1 VAAGLAAA
9 GTWWFTDRAP
19 YPYAQRA
26 LLNIPLPFLTSR
38 RVTEILQPRPGERL
52 LEIGP
57 GTGLQ
62 SLAVAPRLGPDGRL
76 DVLDIQQQM
85 LDHVTQ
91 RAERN
96 GIGSIVPA
104 RSDARQLPY
113 GDDTFDAIYAITAL
127 GEIPDPERALQ
138 EAARVLAPQGRIV
151 VGEFLDQ
158 HWLPFG
164 RLEALADSC
173 RLHLDARRGPAV
185 AYLARFRPVAL
196 PGCTGYALG

>member
-1 VAAGLAAA
+1 VRRAGWGMAAGLVVA

-26 LLNIPLPFLTSR
+26 LLNVPLPFLTSR
-38 RVTEILQPRPGERL
+38 RITEILEPRPGERL

-62 SLAVAPRLGPDGRL
+62 SLTVAPRLSPAGQL
-76 DVLDIQQQM
+76 DVLDIQQEM
-85 LDHVTQ
+85 LDHVMQ
-91 RAERN
+91 RAECN
-96 GIGSIVPA
+96 GIGNIVPA

-127 GEIPDPERALQ
+127 GEIPEPEHALQ

-151 VGEFLDQ
+151 VGEFLDR
-158 HWLPFG
+158 HWIPFS
-164 RLEALADSC
+164 RLEALAGAC
-173 RLHLDARRGPAV
+173 RLQLDVRRGPTL
-185 AYLARFRPVAL
+185 AYLARFRLCPV
-196 PGCTGYALG
+196 TR